1 MWKVLDTGIHTAEEN
16 MEIDRKLLVD
26 LKDEPILHLYGWAKP
41 SATFGHFIKIGEHLK
56 TPSILDLAKR
66 PTGGGII
73 FHTFDLAFSV
83 LLPASHPE
91 FSDNTLSNYHY
102 INSAVARALKASDLL
117 PDEPVPLDPPS
128 KHFCMAKPTKYD
140 VMIGGRKLAG
150 AAQRK
155 MKQGLLHQGSIS
167 IAPPN
172 EAFLDEVLLPD
183 SRVKEAML
191 ENSYALLTHDYT
203 PSDLQAMRREI
214 EEKLT
219 RELCQKS

>member
-1 MWKVLDTGIHTAEEN
+1 MWTVIETPPSSAFEIMEKDRQLLADLEET
-16 MEIDRKLLVD
+16 
-26 LKDEPILHLYGWAKP
+26 PILHLYEWEAQA
-41 SATFGHFIKIGEHLK
+41 ATYGHFIKIEEHLK

-83 LLPASHPE
+83 LLPASHPA

-102 INSAVARALKASDLL
+102 INSGVARALEATELL
-117 PDEPVPLDPPS
+117 PNEPIPLDAPS
-128 KHFCMAKPTKYD
+128 THFCMAKPTKYD

-155 MKQGLLHQGSIS
+155 MRQGLLHQGSIS
-167 IAPPN
+167 LAPPN
-172 EAFLDEVLLPD
+172 EAFLDEVLLPG

-191 ENSYALLTHDYT
+191 QNSYAVLGPDYK
-203 PSDLQAMRREI
+203 PDDLKALRFEI
-214 EEKLT
+214 REKLK
-219 RELCQKS
+219 RELCPK

>member
-16 MEIDRKLLVD
+16 MEIDRKLLAE
-26 LKDEPILHLYGWAKP
+26 LKDEPILHLYRFAKP
-41 SATFGHFIKIGEHLK
+41 SATFGHFIKIEEHLK
-56 TPSILDLAKR
+56 TPSMLDLAKR

-83 LLPASHPE
+83 LLPATHVA

-102 INSAVARALKASDLL
+102 INSAVARALEAVDLL
-117 PDEPVPLDPPS
+117 PDEPLPLDPPS
-128 KHFCMAKPTKYD
+128 QHFCMAKPTKYD
-140 VMIGGRKLAG
+140 VMIKGRKLAG

-167 IAPPN
+167 LAPPD
-172 EAFLDEVLLPD
+172 EAFLEDVLLPG

-191 ENSYALLTHDYT
+191 KHSYAILPHEYT
-203 PSDLQAMRREI
+203 QSDLKTLRREI

-219 RELCQKS
+219 RELCQRS